1 MDPYSF
7 WLGMCNIGRKSI
19 YKMKTI
25 KEEILSDAMATVF
38 EYSKKVI
45 ILKRIIVVLCVIIA
59 CLIAGYFL

>member
-1 MDPYSF
+1 
-7 WLGMCNIGRKSI
+7 
-19 YKMKTI
+19 MKTI

-45 ILKRIIVVLCVIIA
+45 ILRRIIVVLCVIIA

>member
-1 MDPYSF
+1 
-7 WLGMCNIGRKSI
+7 MCNIGRKSI

-38 EYSKKVI
+38 ENSKKVI

>member
-1 MDPYSF
+1 
-7 WLGMCNIGRKSI
+7 
-19 YKMKTI
+19 MKTI
-25 KEEILSDAMATVF
+25 KEEILSGAMATVF

>member
-1 MDPYSF
+1 
-7 WLGMCNIGRKSI
+7 
-19 YKMKTI
+19 MKTI
-25 KEEILSDAMATVF
+25 KKEILSDAMATVF